1 MLNDALRV
9 QMKKALQQF
18 KLQRTKVVT
27 VKEYEDEDIV
37 LDTVIFFD
45 EAYTM
50 LKNARL
56 EFENGKPSGILG
68 LRYAGRERF
77 LLSGVHDEG

>member
-1 MLNDALRV
+1 
-9 QMKKALQQF
+9 MKKALQQF

-56 EFENGKPSGILG
+56 DF
-68 LRYAGRERF
+68 
-77 LLSGVHDEG
+77 